1 MKKALFALLAAPL
14 FLGANAGTI
23 KMTTEKEIGTAVRI
37 LLNAKSAT
45 TPISID
51 WGNGVDVK
59 YTIDPSMP
67 AYNRWIE
74 GTIEGAE
81 LTISG
86 NVTEAD
92 LAKLSLTA
100 VEIYEMN
107 SLTEL
112 SLNDNSISSFQLQSV
127 TPLEYLNLS
136 NNLLVNSTTENR
148 TLTLEYAGETL
159 TSLSL
164 GHNPGLL
171 CLDLR
176 NLVALKY
183 LSAPNCETLG
193 SVFICLPEESRPNL
207 VNIDLRDCDLSHFYP
222 ISLPNLTSL
231 ILSNNVLMS
240 NDDAPF
246 MLGDYPKLSTLDIS
260 GNPGIS
266 SLDVTSCKELYDLNI
281 SNNRFTAIDLSQ
293 APKLEVFCAANN
305 NIASLDLGN
314 NKELRTLDISNNPIK
329 ELDVTMFP
337 NMRNLNI
344 SNTQISRVMLMQTP
358 YLEYFRAEN
367 SQLEFVDF
375 NGQQAERMR
384 IIDLRNNSQMTAET
398 VDYTIM
404 TLPQGRE
411 LYSTTTPNLLL
422 SGSNA
427 ETANTGYATSSDMRW
442 ICDVVGDNTVTHPVV
457 AVNLV
462 DATDT
467 GENITGVLDRLYPI
481 FGMQFEYDFDLYET
495 SGGKFLIS
503 QWQPEYYQKMLSV
516 SNEAIVGV
524 PIHVYPYPEE
534 GKRFKSV
541 TVNGKE
547 ITSQWFVVD
556 GEADIKVNFVDT
568 ESSISF
574 TTTPG
579 NTLSMLLNT
588 STANGTVWIDWGTGV
603 RSEYTGMNK
612 YISGY
617 AELSGKRIDGT
628 AAESGKVTIYGDIA
642 ALDLEG
648 WGEFGIYM
656 GLWDNQVSS
665 IDLSKAPELKLLNL
679 YYNPISAIDLSNSSE
694 LEVLDIGYSAI
705 TSIDLSNTPNLMWL
719 DARSDGFGDEDGI
732 KPLSSID
739 VTKLPILQYLDLK
752 GNEISSIDL
761 SANPYL
767 TWLNLNGNNISSI
780 DLAANPYLN
789 EIDLCG
795 NNLTSIDLSN
805 QTALEELALSRNKL
819 TSLDLSTNTAI
830 TELLVDG
837 NELHALDLSALSG
850 LRRVY
855 INDNGMTADELN
867 DIYYLLPQ
875 REYGEDDENQN
886 QVKWNLAV
894 IQGSDTKLNDGT
906 RADSS
911 IAIDR
916 GWTPTHLGTNGG
928 SDFAYLDILPTYN
941 GSVKVVDEAGNEY
954 TNGSKAPKYAK
965 LNIIATP
972 NKGYTLESFSLNGE
986 EPIAATSFD
995 MPGIYTKLQVFFK
1008 SDSAIDAAN
1017 ADADATEVVASANG
1031 VVVTSADA
1039 VIDIFTI
1046 DGRLLVNAA
1055 KVAGSHSFS
1064 LDNGVYIVRTT
1075 DANGVNSVKVVVK

>member
-1 MKKALFALLAAPL
+1 MKKALFALLAAPM
-14 FLGANAGTI
+14 FIGANAGTI
-23 KMTTEKEIGTAVRI
+23 KMTTEAEPGTAVRI

-45 TPISID
+45 APVSID
-51 WGNGVDVK
+51 WGNGTEVK

-74 GTIEGAE
+74 GNIEGSE

-100 VEIYEMN
+100 VEIYEM
-107 SLTEL
+107 SELTDL

-127 TPLEYLNLS
+127 TPLKHLNLS
-136 NNLLVNSTTENR
+136 NNNLINNTTENR

-159 TSLSL
+159 TNLSL

-176 NLVALKY
+176 NLVALQY

-193 SVFICLPEESRPNL
+193 SVFICMPEDSRPNL
-207 VNIDLRDCDLSHFYP
+207 KNIDLRDCDLSHFYP
-222 ISLPNLTSL
+222 VSLPSLTSL
-231 ILSNNVLMS
+231 NLSNNVLMS
-240 NDDAPF
+240 NDDDPF
-246 MLGDYPKLSTLDIS
+246 VLGSYPKLSTLDIS
-260 GNPGIS
+260 GNPGIAE
-266 SLDVTSCKELYDLNI
+266 LDVTSCTELYDLNI
-281 SNNRFTAIDLSQ
+281 SGDNFSAIDLSQ
-293 APKLEVFCAANN
+293 SPKLEVFCAANN
-305 NIASLDLGN
+305 KIASLDLGN
-314 NKELRTLDISNNPIK
+314 NKELRTLDISGNPIK

-344 SNTQISRVMLMQTP
+344 SNTQISRVMLMQAS

-367 SQLEFVDF
+367 TLLEFVDF

-411 LYSTTTPNLLL
+411 QYNTTTPNLLL

-427 ETANTGYATSSDMRW
+427 ETARTGYATSADMRW
-442 ICDVVGDNTVTHPVV
+442 ICDVNGDSTVTHPVV

-462 DATDT
+462 GATDT
-467 GENITGVLDRLYPI
+467 GENKSGVLDRLYPV
-481 FGMQFEYDFDLYET
+481 FGMQFEYDFDIYET
-495 SGGKFLIS
+495 EGGKFLIS
-503 QWQPEYYQKMLSV
+503 QWQPEFFQTMKSV

-524 PIHVYPYPEE
+524 PIHIYPYPED

-547 ITSQWFVVD
+547 ISSQWFVVD
-556 GEADIKVNFVDT
+556 GEADIKVNFSDA

-574 TTTPG
+574 TTVPG
-579 NTLSMLLNT
+579 NTISMLVNT
-588 STANGTVWIDWGTGV
+588 TTENGTIWIDWGTGV
-603 RSEYTGMNK
+603 RTEYTGQYK
-612 YISGY
+612 YTTGY
-617 AELSGKRIDGT
+617 AEISGKRIDGT
-628 AAESGKVTIYGDIA
+628 AAENGKVTIYGDIA
-642 ALDLEG
+642 ALDLES
-648 WGEFGIYM
+648 WGEFGIYL

-665 IDLSKAPELKLLNL
+665 IDLSKAPDLKFLNI
-679 YYNPISAIDLSNSSE
+679 YYNPVTSIDLSNSTG
-694 LEVLDIGYSAI
+694 LEVLDVGYTAI
-705 TSIDLSNTPNLMWL
+705 TSLDLSNTPNLMWL
-719 DARSDGFGDEDGI
+719 DSRSDGFGDEDGI
-732 KPLSSID
+732 KPLTSID
-739 VTKLPILQYLDLK
+739 VTKLPILQHIDLK
-752 GNEISSIDL
+752 GNDLSSIDFSANPYLMRINLNGNNLSSINL

-767 TWLNLNGNNISSI
+767 ET
-780 DLAANPYLN
+780 
-789 EIDLCG
+789 IDLCG
-795 NNLTSIDLSN
+795 NNLTSIDLSK
-805 QTALEELALSRNKL
+805 QTELKELALSRNKL
-819 TSLDLSTNTAI
+819 TALDLSANTAI
-830 TELLVDG
+830 AELLVDG
-837 NELHALDLSALSG
+837 NDLHALDLSALSG

-875 REYGEDDENQN
+875 REYGEDDEDQN
-886 QVKWNLAV
+886 QVKWNLAI
-894 IQGSDTKLNDGT
+894 IQGTDTKLNDGT

-911 IAIDR
+911 IAVDR

-941 GSVKVVDEAGNEY
+941 GSIKVVDEEGNEY

-972 NKGYTLESFSLNGE
+972 KEGYKLDSFSLNGE
-986 EPIAATSFD
+986 EPIVATSFE
-995 MPGIYTKLQVFFK
+995 MPGIYTKLQAFFA
-1008 SDSAIDAAN
+1008 SDSAIESAD
-1017 ADADATEVVASANG
+1017 ADADATEVLATANG
-1031 VVVTSADA
+1031 VIVTSADA

-1046 DGRLLVNAA
+1046 DGRMIVNAT
-1055 KVAGSHSFS
+1055 KVAGSRSFT
-1064 LDNGVYIVRTT
+1064 LAEGIYVVRAN
-1075 DANGVNSVKVVVK
+1075 DANGVTAVKVVVK